1 MRSCIQLQTFYRQL
15 IFIDIYK
22 KIYNNKF
29 LMTIDILKRSKIFRN
44 YTMYL
49 YKMIILYKFN
59 ENFKYLS
66 ILIFDLQKKKN
77 QY

>member
-66 ILIFDLQKKKN
+66 ILIFDLQKKKK
-77 QY
+77 

>member
-1 MRSCIQLQTFYRQL
+1 
-15 IFIDIYK
+15 
-22 KIYNNKF
+22 
-29 LMTIDILKRSKIFRN
+29 MTIDILKRSKIFRN